1 MMHRVSKVIM
11 QTQKLVMSTAH
22 FLREEEGLQVHL
34 GCCVAD
40 DEHTCLSCIQR
51 RRRKS
56 GPSKEGSR
64 SVQVRWLTPSTV
76 LLIELVF
83 LKHR

>member
-40 DEHTCLSCIQR
+40 EEHTCLSCW
-51 RRRKS
+51 RKS
-56 GPSKEGSR
+56 GPSREGSR